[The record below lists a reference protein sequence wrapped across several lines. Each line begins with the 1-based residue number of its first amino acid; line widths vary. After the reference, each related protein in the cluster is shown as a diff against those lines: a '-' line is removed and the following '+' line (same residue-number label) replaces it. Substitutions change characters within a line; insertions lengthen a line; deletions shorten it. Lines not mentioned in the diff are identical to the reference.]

1 MLNTFSSADTKP
13 SALYIGFVKTIL
25 RILIFYLLIMPLSLS
40 CGDTVE
46 DQMAIKVDLYYAAKN
61 RHDFSSPDYTQFK
74 RDTSTTWH
82 GERSGKGFQSIFNP
96 NSGWNQWDIA
106 WDGRYRYEIIDARSD
121 SLLVRLRFTEF
132 NEFLTAVGIPEGL
145 SATVT
150 FWFDEDLRVRETLY
164 GWDDDNQ
171 SVHENLKTIVEWA
184 LSYDSAA
191 IAEVYLNDGFEASA
205 QKADMWK
212 PLLAMYQSSL
222 AAR

>member
-1 MLNTFSSADTKP
+1 
-13 SALYIGFVKTIL
+13 
-25 RILIFYLLIMPLSLS
+25 MPFSLS
-40 CGDTVE
+40 CGDTVKE
-46 DQMAIKVDLYYAAKN
+46 QLADKVHQYYAAKN
-61 RHDFSSPDYTQFK
+61 RHDFGSLAYTKFK
-74 RDTSTTWH
+74 CDTSTTWH
-82 GERSGKGFQSIFNP
+82 GERTGEGLRSLFNP

-106 WDGRYRYEIIDARSD
+106 WEGRYEYEIVEVDSD

-145 SATVT
+145 SATIT
-150 FWFDEDLRVRETLY
+150 FWFDEDLRVKETLF

-171 SVHENLKTIVEWA
+171 SVHENLKPIVSWA

-212 PLLAMYQSSL
+212 PLLEAYQPSM